1 MGEERITSKRI
12 LVFKPP
18 DRLELDVFERRKWLE
33 VRCSVLG
40 CDPTPEITLMVN
52 RRAVSTS
59 NETSVVSS
67 KLSLTDS
74 AAIQC
79 KVAIH
84 GTNYT
89 NSVEH
94 EYIRRT
100 ETFARPL
107 ISDTSSND
115 AKRSLIMILLILL
128 MI

>member
-1 MGEERITSKRI
+1 MGLRAAIKI
-12 LVFKPP
+12 LYVPEPP

-67 KLSLTDS
+67 KLSLRDS

-89 NSVEH
+89 DTVEH
-94 EYIRRT
+94 KYRRT
-100 ETFARPL
+100 EAFARPL
-107 ISDTSSND
+107 VSDTNSHSSTC
-115 AKRSLIMILLILL
+115 LLMLILVIML